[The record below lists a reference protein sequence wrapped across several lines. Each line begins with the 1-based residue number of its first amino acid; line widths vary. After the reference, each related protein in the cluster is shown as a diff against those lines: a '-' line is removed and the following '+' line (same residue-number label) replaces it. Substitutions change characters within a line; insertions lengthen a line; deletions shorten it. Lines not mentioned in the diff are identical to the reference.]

1 MSTHSL
7 QPFNTFGLAVEAEEL
22 ASIGSLDELKKLQ
35 QSGAWSHRDLHI
47 LGGGSNVLLTQNL
60 SGLVLLNRIMGK
72 REIFRDQQVVHIE
85 FGGGEIWHEA
95 VIWAVEQGFG
105 GLENMSL
112 IPGTVGAAPIQNIG
126 AYGVELKDRFV
137 YLDAF
142 DLTSGETKRF
152 YKEACEFGY
161 RDSIF
166 KGWAKGRFFITH
178 VCLELNLN
186 PDVNIRYGDIAG
198 TLEQWGIAH
207 PKIADVSR
215 AVIHIRQS
223 KLPDPAVLGNCGSFF
238 KNPVIAESQFEAL
251 KKRYPEAK
259 SFPAG
264 EGLIKVPAGW
274 LIEHAGWKGRRVGAV
289 GVHEKQALVL
299 VNYGQAKGSEVL
311 QLARDIQADILNRYG
326 IALEMEVNAW

>member
-1 MSTHSL
+1 
-7 QPFNTFGLAVEAEEL
+7 
-22 ASIGSLDELKKLQ
+22 
-35 QSGAWSHRDLHI
+35 
-47 LGGGSNVLLTQNL
+47 
-60 SGLVLLNRIMGK
+60 
-72 REIFRDQQVVHIE
+72 
-85 FGGGEIWHEA
+85 
-95 VIWAVEQGFG
+95 
-105 GLENMSL
+105 
-112 IPGTVGAAPIQNIG
+112 
-126 AYGVELKDRFV
+126 
-137 YLDAF
+137 
-142 DLTSGETKRF
+142 
-152 YKEACEFGY
+152 
-161 RDSIF
+161 
-166 KGWAKGRFFITH
+166 
-178 VCLELNLN
+178 LELNLN

-215 AVIHIRQS
+215 AVIHIRKS